1 MKPKRHVFICTNRR
15 DASSGMPSCGLN
27 DGADVLAA
35 LREVRAARGLYRE
48 LFVTESACL
57 GVCPE
62 GGATLVVYPEGVWY
76 VGVRAADVGEIFE
89 QHLVRG
95 NPVTRLLDPRFA

>member
-1 MKPKRHVFICTNRR
+1 
-15 DASSGMPSCGLN
+15 MPSCGEN
-27 DGADVLAA
+27 DGDRVLAA

-62 GGATLVVYPEGVWY
+62 AGATLVVYPEGVWY
-76 VGVRAADVGEIFE
+76 VGVLATDVGEIFE
-89 QHLVRG
+89 EHLVRG
-95 NPVTRLLDPRFA
+95 KPVARLLDPRFS